1 MLNPFNYFK
10 SKPSFKQN
18 LLIPLI
24 LGLLVIITRVP
35 FMSKALYEW
44 DSVNYA
50 MAFEKYNILQQQPH
64 PPGYILYVALGK
76 AVNYIFNDPNTSMIV
91 LSITFSIFTVVL
103 VYFMVRDIFSKNV
116 AITAAILMI
125 FNPLIWFYG
134 EIASIYIFEAFF
146 GVLIAYSS
154 YKLLKGNEKFIY
166 ISAFVLGLAGGF
178 RIDIVEFMFPLWI
191 FCVWYARPSYTK
203 IIKGLFVFI
212 MSISSWLVPTILLTG
227 GYKEYFALLKTTSEA
242 ATQTSIVFG
251 ASISQQI
258 LNSGAF
264 IIWSALGL
272 TFLGILITALFLVYH
287 RKGLKSKFMVYLKNP
302 LTIFFLLWIGPASLF
317 YLIIYLVKPGYL
329 LNYLPAVIIIL
340 SYIINRLSHDL
351 SFKFPKISYKQA
363 IISLLVIYA
372 VLSSICFLYPYNIHE
387 GQIWETP
394 MEKMGVSQDVSFGL
408 DVGLFYNNAKINAND
423 ANTQL
428 HINDILN
435 ISNSDPISTIVVIRD
450 ITREDEGFNWRKAM
464 YYLPGYD
471 VYYLCDPENTGITGQ
486 VSSWH
491 GKNHSYNIS
500 QAPVLD
506 IPLNSATKIVW
517 IMSDQSNFYQEVKDK
532 LGVSSI
538 DLPNGLSIY
547 YSNIGNQT
555 SDFQISNFIFQR

>member
-10 SKPSFKQN
+10 SKTIFKQN

-103 VYFMVRDIFSKNV
+103 VYFMAREIFSKNV

-191 FCVWYARPSYTK
+191 FCVWYARPSYAK

-212 MSISSWLVPTILLTG
+212 MSISLWLVPTILLTG

-264 IIWSALGL
+264 IIWSVLGL

-287 RKGLKSKFMVYLKNP
+287 RKGLKSKFRVYLKNP

-317 YLIIYLVKPGYL
+317 YLVIYVVKPGYL

-340 SYIINRLSHDL
+340 SYILNRL
-351 SFKFPKISYKQA
+351 
-363 IISLLVIYA
+363 
-372 VLSSICFLYPYNIHE
+372 
-387 GQIWETP
+387 
-394 MEKMGVSQDVSFGL
+394 
-408 DVGLFYNNAKINAND
+408 
-423 ANTQL
+423 
-428 HINDILN
+428 
-435 ISNSDPISTIVVIRD
+435 SNSDPRSTIVVIRD

-471 VYYLCDPENTGITGQ
+471 VYYLCDQENTGITGQ

-517 IMSDQSNFYQEVKDK
+517 IMNDQSSFYQEVKDR

-538 DLPNGLSIY
+538 SLPNGLNIY

>member
-1 MLNPFNYFK
+1 
-10 SKPSFKQN
+10 
-18 LLIPLI
+18 
-24 LGLLVIITRVP
+24 
-35 FMSKALYEW
+35 
-44 DSVNYA
+44 
-50 MAFEKYNILQQQPH
+50 
-64 PPGYILYVALGK
+64 
-76 AVNYIFNDPNTSMIV
+76 
-91 LSITFSIFTVVL
+91 
-103 VYFMVRDIFSKNV
+103 
-116 AITAAILMI
+116 
-125 FNPLIWFYG
+125 
-134 EIASIYIFEAFF
+134 
-146 GVLIAYSS
+146 
-154 YKLLKGNEKFIY
+154 
-166 ISAFVLGLAGGF
+166 
-178 RIDIVEFMFPLWI
+178 
-191 FCVWYARPSYTK
+191 
-203 IIKGLFVFI
+203 
-212 MSISSWLVPTILLTG
+212 
-227 GYKEYFALLKTTSEA
+227 
-242 ATQTSIVFG
+242 
-251 ASISQQI
+251 ISQQI

-264 IIWSALGL
+264 IIWSVLGL

-287 RKGLKSKFMVYLKNP
+287 RKGLKSKFRVYLKNP
-302 LTIFFLLWIGPASLF
+302 LTIFLLLWIGPASLF
-317 YLIIYLVKPGYL
+317 YLIVYVVKPGYL

-340 SYIINRLSHDL
+340 SYILNRLSHDL

-363 IISLLVIYA
+363 IISLLVLYA

-394 MEKMGVSQDVSFGL
+394 MEKMGVSQEVSFGL

-435 ISNSDPISTIVVIRD
+435 ISNSDPSSTIVVIRD

-471 VYYLCDPENTGITGQ
+471 VYYLCDQENTGITGQ

-517 IMSDQSNFYQEVKDK
+517 IMSDQSSFYQEVKDK
-532 LGVSSI
+532 LGVNSI
-538 DLPNGLSIY
+538 GLPNGLKIY